1 MNYQVKVWLRT
12 ITTRLSITLCKTW
25 ILLFPKLY
33 CNGYYKSKKK
43 KACNMKEKSA
53 CAWSQNSFTIL
64 QSILKD
70 ASYSK
75 PLWLCFI
82 QEYVFFWELALCR
95 LTHFALQS
103 LGAPACHELVD
114 SWMYVIL
121 ILSEMSVPYL
131 CAENFT
137 VFVVS

>member
-1 MNYQVKVWLRT
+1 MQYEGKECMCMIAKQ
-12 ITTRLSITLCKTW
+12 
-25 ILLFPKLY
+25 LY
-33 CNGYYKSKKK
+33 YLAKHFEGC
-43 KACNMKEKSA
+43 
-53 CAWSQNSFTIL
+53 
-64 QSILKD
+64 
-70 ASYSK
+70 K